1 MNEITIYQEDQ
12 PPIVIE
18 DDDEYD
24 ETALR
29 DKLSFLFTASKIV
42 KLVTKTKRHE
52 SMVILRPSKISSIIV
67 KNIKE
72 EKINNLFSNDIDVLA
87 EEIEGVIEEIKVEP
101 SNAVDPKKQTVDIIT
116 D

>member
-1 MNEITIYQEDQ
+1 MNKITIYQENQ
-12 PPIVIE
+12 PPTVLF

-42 KLVTKTKRHE
+42 KLTTKTKKQE
-52 SMVILRPSKISSIIV
+52 SMVILRPSKVNSITV
-67 KNIKE
+67 TNVETE
-72 EKINNLFSNDIDVLA
+72 EPIDLFDTEDTKLNNS
-87 EEIEGVIEEIKVEP
+87 IEEIKLVPSLEVE
-101 SNAVDPKKQTVDIIT
+101 DKKQAVDIIT